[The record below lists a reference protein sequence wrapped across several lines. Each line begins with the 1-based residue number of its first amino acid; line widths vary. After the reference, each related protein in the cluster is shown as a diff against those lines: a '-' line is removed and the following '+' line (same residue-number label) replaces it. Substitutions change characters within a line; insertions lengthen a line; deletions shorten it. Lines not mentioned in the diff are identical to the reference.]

1 MTKQP
6 PLQVSIPLLRLRIL
20 DRNPQRFLGPDH
32 HHQVLS
38 PGDPGI
44 DQIRFG
50 PEGVRGAVVRL
61 CL

>member
-1 MTKQP
+1 MTNHPSCQKRI
-6 PLQVSIPLLRLRIL
+6 SLLRLGIFHS
-20 DRNPQRFLGPDH
+20 NPQCLLGPDH